1 MSGLKSP
8 KHEAFAQA
16 MAAGKTLLDAHTI
29 AGFTPHRG
37 NAFALAQRKDISAR
51 IAELVE
57 RKHQHEAFS
66 TERAIEKT
74 AITKTRVAEELAKIA
89 FASMGDYTRSE
100 GTTRVLDLTDV
111 TEDQLAAIQQLETD
125 VYIQG
130 KGEKAQAVVRV
141 KKFRLHDKRQ
151 ALMDIATLFGYVIKR
166 TEVRE
171 VDEFEAMDAEAL
183 KERVTEIVQ
192 GRRGEPTRH

>member
-1 MSGLKSP
+1 MPALQNAKW
-8 KHEAFAQA
+8 EAFAQA
-16 MAAGKTLLDAHTI
+16 LAAGKTRRAAQKI
-29 AGFTPHRG
+29 AGYRQHGG
-37 NAFALAQRKDISAR
+37 NATALANQPKVSAR
-51 IAELVE
+51 IAELIE

-74 AITKTRVAEELAKIA
+74 GLTKARVAEELALLA
-89 FASMGDYTRSE
+89 FAS
-100 GTTRVLDLTDV
+100 TD
-111 TEDQLAAIQQLETD
+111 D
-125 VYIQG
+125 
-130 KGEKAQAVVRV
+130 KAVSAGV
-141 KKFRLHDKRQ
+141 KRQ
-151 ALMDIATLFGYVIKR
+151 ALMDIASLYGYVIKR